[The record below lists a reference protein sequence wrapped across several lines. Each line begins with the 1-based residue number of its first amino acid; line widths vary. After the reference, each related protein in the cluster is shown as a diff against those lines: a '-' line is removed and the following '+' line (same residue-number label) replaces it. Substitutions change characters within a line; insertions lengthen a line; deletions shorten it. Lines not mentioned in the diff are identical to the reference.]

1 MKMSANRRRRKK
13 KLSALNRRRLSAI
26 KLSTYLPVKIV
37 SIETIILLLIV
48 EIVLHCC
55 ELAFDITQHFL

>member
-1 MKMSANRRRRKK
+1 
-13 KLSALNRRRLSAI
+13 LSALNRRRRLSAI

-55 ELAFDITQHFL
+55 ELVFDVTQHFL

>member
-1 MKMSANRRRRKK
+1 MSANRRRRKK
-13 KLSALNRRRLSAI
+13 KLSALNRRRRLSAI

-55 ELAFDITQHFL
+55 ELAFDIAQHFL

>member
-1 MKMSANRRRRKK
+1 M
-13 KLSALNRRRLSAI
+13 KLSANKLSASRKRKKELSAI
-26 KLSTYLPVKIV
+26 RLSTYLPVKIV